1 MFIGLIRHNICPAF
15 GGGGGCIEITA
26 TTGVENITVGEYE
39 SFTLD
44 ADVLTGS
51 TPITYQWQVKDPE
64 GGSWQDISGA
74 NSSSYTESAGLGL
87 EQSYT
92 EYRCNMSNDCS
103 SVTSRLIIVE
113 VTGFLP

>member
-15 GGGGGCIEITA
+15 GGGGGECVEIT
-26 TTGVENITVGEYE
+26 TSTGIENTTVGEYE
-39 SFTLD
+39 SFTVD

-51 TPITYQWQVKDPE
+51 TPITYQWQRKYP
-64 GGSWQDISGA
+64 GGSWANISGA
-74 NSSSYTESAGLGL
+74 TNETYTESGGLSL
-87 EQSYT
+87 AQSYT

-103 SVTSRLIIVE
+103 SVTSRLIIIE